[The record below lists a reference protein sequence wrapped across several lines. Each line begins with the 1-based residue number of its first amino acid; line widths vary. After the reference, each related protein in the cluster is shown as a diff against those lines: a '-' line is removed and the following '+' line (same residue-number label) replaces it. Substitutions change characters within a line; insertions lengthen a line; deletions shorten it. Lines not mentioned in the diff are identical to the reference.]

1 MEKEI
6 NQVLTEINN
15 IEQQLKNASKDRPE
29 NDVDGA
35 IFDDELIQLETKLE
49 MCRNRLLDLY
59 QVRDYQA
66 QCNHVFVDDL
76 IDISPDKSMVIRY
89 CIHCEYSDS
98 QSSDHTDR

>member
-1 MEKEI
+1 MENEI
-6 NQVLTEINN
+6 NQVLTEIKN
-15 IEQQLKNASKDRPE
+15 IEQQLKTSSKNRPD

-66 QCNHVFVDDL
+66 QCSHVFVEDL
-76 IDISPDKSMVIRY
+76 IDISPEKSMVIRY
-89 CIHCEYSDS
+89 CIHCEYSE
-98 QSSDHTDR
+98 